1 MENVIIKFTADTSGL
16 EPAIKQLALM
26 GKITD
31 EDAKK
36 IAQIN
41 AEQAKFNQTVAQTSN
56 EFTDFQKAFNG
67 VTEDIKK
74 QVITDAAKQLGEF
87 TNEARKGGEQIKS
100 LKSELRELKAQIASG
115 TLGDKEM
122 REATKRAAE
131 LTDNLGDVQQKIKAL
146 SSDTKRIDAVVEAFR
161 GVAAGVSVVTGAM
174 GLLGSE
180 NKELEKTL
188 LKVQSAMAILQ
199 GVQELANLATGEG
212 ILKNTLLSASELL
225 AGKSA
230 TIMGVEITAATA
242 AATAG
247 VSLLLAG
254 LAYLVVEM
262 NNGGESA
269 EKLRERLTNSL
280 AFAQDYTDKQ
290 VQLISDGRKR
300 ELMENEVANSREL
313 NKLKRAFEEK
323 TLSLKEYS
331 KYVGIQVDLYK
342 KNEADINKKYDDEIT
357 KKNKEKND
365 KLIAQEKKRI
375 EELAKIRLEAD
386 NKLQQEAK
394 NIADSEE
401 LRVAKTEEEKLLI
414 IKSRKAEE
422 LKILYDAGNK
432 TQADKN
438 ALNTSLIN
446 LENQF
451 NADVQALTEKALA
464 DKSKAKQDA
473 LDADAKAAEDWF
485 NSEYDKAVKQNEKIK
500 EDNLKLQA
508 DITAALFSAS
518 QTSLNTLFTLTQ
530 QNIQAR
536 ETEEIASI
544 ERKRDAD
551 LKNKDITEA
560 QKAKIQERADR
571 QIAVAKRNAW
581 RAQQN
586 ADLAQAVLNGALAVT
601 NALATV
607 KPFPAAIIAAGLAG
621 IQTAAQVAIIK
632 NTPVPKF
639 AKGVEKLNGMGT
651 ETSDSI
657 LAMLS
662 KNERVVPADVNN
674 DYFPALSAIH
684 NRKVD
689 HTLANSVLT
698 DLANGTFSLTQE
710 HNVTTSIDY
719 NRLEQ
724 ALTKGKSKVVINLD
738 EKGFS
743 HYQTKSAGTTKYL
756 NKKFKYEI

>member
-1 MENVIIKFTADTSGL
+1 MENVIIKFTADTTGL

-41 AEQAKFNQTVAQTSN
+41 AEQQKFNQTVAQTSN
-56 EFTDFQKAFNG
+56 EFSDFQKSFNG

-74 QVITDAAKQLGEF
+74 EVISNAAKQLGEF
-87 TNEARKGGEQIKS
+87 TNEAKKGGEQIKS
-100 LKSELRELKAQIASG
+100 LKTELRELKAQIASG

-122 REATKRAAE
+122 RAATMRAAE

-247 VSLLLAG
+247 ISLLLAG

-262 NNGGESA
+262 SDTGESA
-269 EKLRERLTNSL
+269 EKMRERLTNSL
-280 AFAQDYTDKQ
+280 SFAQDYADKQ
-290 VQLISDGRKR
+290 VQLIADGRKR
-300 ELMENEVANSREL
+300 ELMENEVALSREL
-313 NKLKRAFEEK
+313 NRLKRALGDK
-323 TLSLKEYS
+323 NLTLKEYN
-331 KYVGIQVDLYK
+331 KYLTIEIALFK
-342 KNEADINKKYDDEIT
+342 KNEADINKKYDDEIA

-365 KLIAQEKKRI
+365 KIIADNKKRI
-375 EELAKIRLEAD
+375 EEEKRLRKEQNRVDREFFQASEKAQKDGEKTMSDVVKAENDERERIRKAGINSE
-386 NKLQQEAK
+386 
-394 NIADSEE
+394 IADQE
-401 LRVAKTEEEKLLI
+401 KKFEKLL
-414 IKSRKAEE
+414 
-422 LKILYDAGNK
+422 
-432 TQADKN
+432 ADKKKHDDD
-438 ALNTSLIN
+438 I
-446 LENQF
+446 
-451 NADVQALTEKALA
+451 K
-464 DKSKAKQDA
+464 DA
-473 LDADAKAAEDWF
+473 NK
-485 NSEYDKAVKQNEKIK
+485 
-500 EDNLKLQA
+500 KLQD
-508 DITAALFSAS
+508 DIREAAFQIA
-518 QTSLNTLFTLTQ
+518 QIGLNTLFTITQ

-536 ETEEIASI
+536 ESEEIASI
-544 ERKRDAD
+544 ERRRDAE
-551 LKNKDITEA
+551 LSNKDITEA
-560 QKAKIQERADR
+560 QKLKIQERSDR
-571 QIAVAKRNAW
+571 EIANAKRKAW
-581 RAQQN
+581 QQQQN
-586 ADLAQAVLNGALAVT
+586 ADVTQAIMNGALAITKTLSTLGVP
-601 NALATV
+601 AGL
-607 KPFPAAIIAAGLAG
+607 PAAAVTAVM
-621 IQTAAQVAIIK
+621 TAAQVATIK
-632 NTPVPKF
+632 NQPVPKF

-698 DLANGTFSLTQE
+698 DLANGTFNVTQE
-710 HNVTTSIDY
+710 QNVTTIIDY

-743 HYQTKSAGTTKYL
+743 HYQTKSAGTTSYL

>member
-1 MENVIIKFTADTSGL
+1 
-16 EPAIKQLALM
+16 M

-41 AEQAKFNQTVAQTSN
+41 AEQQKFNQTVAQTSN
-56 EFTDFQKAFNG
+56 EFSDFQKSFNG

-74 QVITDAAKQLGEF
+74 EVISNAAKQLGEF
-87 TNEARKGGEQIKS
+87 TNEAKKGGEQIKS
-100 LKSELRELKAQIASG
+100 LKTELRELKAQIASG

-122 REATKRAAE
+122 KAATMRAAE

-254 LAYLVVEM
+254 LAYLISNM
-262 NNGGESA
+262 GDTGESA
-269 EKLRERLTNSL
+269 EKMAERLTNSL

-290 VQLISDGRKR
+290 VQLIGDGRKR
-300 ELMENEVANSREL
+300 ELAENQVANSREL
-313 NKLKRAFEEK
+313 NKLKRALDDK
-323 TLSLKEYS
+323 TLTLQEYN
-331 KYVGIQVDLYK
+331 KYLTIQTELFK
-342 KNEADINKKYDDEIT
+342 KDEADINKKYDDEIA
-357 KKNKEKND
+357 KKNKDKND
-365 KLIAQEKKRI
+365 KLIAQEKKKLEDI
-375 EELAKIRLEAD
+375 KKKVEELAKIRLDAD

-394 NIADSEE
+394 NIADDEE
-401 LRVAKTEEEKLLI
+401 LRLAKTEEEKLLI
-414 IKSRKAEE
+414 LKSRKASE
-422 LKILYDAGNK
+422 LKLLSETGNQ
-432 TQADKN
+432 TTENKN
-438 ALNTSLIN
+438 ALDSALLN
-446 LENQF
+446 LENRF
-451 NADVQALTEKALA
+451 NADVANLRKKNADDKEKENQDDWEAAQKWMNDEIAMVAKTEEEKTKIRKAEA
-464 DKSKAKQDA
+464 EKQ
-473 LDADAKAAEDWF
+473 
-485 NSEYDKAVKQNEKIK
+485 Q
-500 EDNLKLQA
+500 KLQEQLTQA
-508 DITAALFSAS
+508 IFSAS
-518 QTSLNTLFTLTQ
+518 QTTLNTLFTLTQ

-536 ETEEIASI
+536 ESEEIASI
-544 ERKRDAD
+544 ERKRNAE
-551 LKNKDITEA
+551 LSSKDTTEA

-571 QIAVAKRNAW
+571 QIAIAKRNAW
-581 RAQQN
+581 KAQQN

-698 DLANGTFSLTQE
+698 DLANGTFNVTQE
-710 HNVTTSIDY
+710 QNVTTTIDY

-743 HYQTKSAGTTKYL
+743 HYQTKSAGTTSYL

>member
-1 MENVIIKFTADTSGL
+1 MENVIIKFTADTTGL

-41 AEQAKFNQTVAQTSN
+41 AEQQKFNQTVAQTSN
-56 EFTDFQKAFNG
+56 EFSDFQKSFNG

-74 QVITDAAKQLGEF
+74 EVISNAAKQLGEF
-87 TNEARKGGEQIKS
+87 TNEAKKGGEQIKS
-100 LKSELRELKAQIASG
+100 LKTELRELKAQIASG
-115 TLGDKEM
+115 TLGEKEM
-122 REATKRAAE
+122 KAATMRAAE

-262 NNGGESA
+262 SDTGESA
-269 EKLRERLTNSL
+269 EKMRERLTNSL

-290 VQLISDGRKR
+290 VQLIADGRKR

-313 NKLKRAFEEK
+313 NRLKRALGDK
-323 TLSLKEYS
+323 DLTLKEYN
-331 KYVGIQVDLYK
+331 KYLTIQVALFK
-342 KNEADINKKYDDEIT
+342 KNEADINKKYDDEIA

-365 KLIAQEKKRI
+365 KIIADNKKRI
-375 EELAKIRLEAD
+375 EEEKKIRLDAGI
-386 NKLQQEAK
+386 KLQEEAK

-401 LRVAKTEEEKLLI
+401 LRLAKTEEEKLLI
-414 IKSRKAEE
+414 LKSRKASE
-422 LKILYDAGNK
+422 LKLLSETGNQ
-432 TQADKN
+432 TIENKN
-438 ALNTSLIN
+438 ALDSALLN
-446 LENQF
+446 LENKF
-451 NADVQALTEKALA
+451 NADVKAINDKALDERA
-464 DKSKAKQDA
+464 KARQEA
-473 LDADAKAAEDWF
+473 LDAQTKSDEEWFATEIARAE
-485 NSEYDKAVKQNEKIK
+485 KQNEQIK
-500 EDNLKLQA
+500 TANKKLQD
-508 DITAALFSAS
+508 DIREAAFQIAQIGLD
-518 QTSLNTLFTLTQ
+518 TLFTITQ
-530 QNIQAR
+530 QNIKAR
-536 ETEEIASI
+536 ESEEIASI
-544 ERKRDAD
+544 ERRRDAE
-551 LKNKDITEA
+551 LSNKDITEA
-560 QKAKIQERADR
+560 QKLKIQERSDR
-571 QIAVAKRNAW
+571 EIANAKRKAW
-581 RAQQN
+581 QQQQN
-586 ADLAQAVLNGALAVT
+586 ADITQAIMNGALAITKTLSTLGVP
-601 NALATV
+601 AGL
-607 KPFPAAIIAAGLAG
+607 PAAAVTAVM
-621 IQTAAQVAIIK
+621 TAAQVATIK
-632 NTPVPKF
+632 NQPVPKF

-698 DLANGTFSLTQE
+698 DLANGTFNVTQE
-710 HNVTTSIDY
+710 QNVTTTIDY

-743 HYQTKSAGTTKYL
+743 HYQTKSAGTTSYL

>member
-1 MENVIIKFTADTSGL
+1 MENVIIKFTADTTGL

-41 AEQAKFNQTVAQTSN
+41 AEQQKFNQTVAQTSN
-56 EFTDFQKAFNG
+56 EFSDFQKSFNG

-74 QVITDAAKQLGEF
+74 EVISNAAKQLGEF
-87 TNEARKGGEQIKS
+87 TNEAKKGGEQIKS
-100 LKSELRELKAQIASG
+100 LKAELRELKAQIASG
-115 TLGDKEM
+115 TLGEKEM
-122 REATKRAAE
+122 RAATMRAAE

-146 SSDTKRIDAVVEAFR
+146 SSDTKRIDTVVEAFK
-161 GVAAGVSVVTGAM
+161 GLAAATSVVTGVM

-212 ILKNTLLSASELL
+212 ILKTQLLSTYQAL
-225 AGKSA
+225 AGKTA
-230 TIMGVEITAATA
+230 TVMGYEISGATA
-242 AATAG
+242 MATG
-247 VSLLLAG
+247 GISLLLAG
-254 LAYLVVEM
+254 LVYVVSTMSDTTE
-262 NNGGESA
+262 EA
-269 EKLRERLTNSL
+269 EKLKEKTKEFYKANEE
-280 AFAQDYTDKQ
+280 AFANLQKIRAGNIQDAR
-290 VQLISDGRKR
+290 GREKK
-300 ELMENEVANSREL
+300 LNEIAGNEEL
-313 NKLKRAFEEK
+313 NQLLEK
-323 TLSLKEYS
+323 
-331 KYVGIQVDLYK
+331 YK
-342 KNEADINKKYDDEIT
+342 KGEMLAETYEASYAAIKTKYINNRKEIDKKYDDEIA

-365 KLIAQEKKRI
+365 KIIADNKKRI
-375 EELAKIRLEAD
+375 EEEKRLRKEQNRVDREFFQASEKAQKD
-386 NKLQQEAK
+386 GEK
-394 NIADSEE
+394 NITDIIKAEDAERERIRKAGINSEIADQE
-401 LRVAKTEEEKLLI
+401 KKFEKLLAD
-414 IKSRKAEE
+414 RK
-422 LKILYDAGNK
+422 KH
-432 TQADKN
+432 
-438 ALNTSLIN
+438 
-446 LENQF
+446 
-451 NADVQALTEKALA
+451 
-464 DKSKAKQDA
+464 
-473 LDADAKAAEDWF
+473 ED
-485 NSEYDKAVKQNEKIK
+485 DIK
-500 EDNLKLQA
+500 EANKKLQD
-508 DITAALFSAS
+508 DIREAIFQIAQIGLD
-518 QTSLNTLFTLTQ
+518 TLFTITQ

-536 ETEEIASI
+536 ESEEIASI
-544 ERKRDAD
+544 ERRRDAE
-551 LKNKDITEA
+551 LLNKSITEA

-571 QIAVAKRNAW
+571 EIANAKRKAW
-581 RAQQN
+581 QQQQN
-586 ADLAQAVLNGALAVT
+586 ADITQAIMNGALAITKTLSTLGVP
-601 NALATV
+601 AGL
-607 KPFPAAIIAAGLAG
+607 PAAAVTAVI
-621 IQTAAQVAIIK
+621 TAAQVATIK
-632 NTPVPKF
+632 NQPVPKF

-698 DLANGTFSLTQE
+698 DLANGNFNLTQE
-710 HNVTTSIDY
+710 QNVTTTIDY

-743 HYQTKSAGTTKYL
+743 HYQTKSAGTTSYL